1 MTKIIAHRGAS
12 MYAPENTMAS
22 FQLALEVGADGIELD
37 VHLSKNGVPVV
48 IHDYDVKRTT
58 NGTGYVNELT
68 DKELTEL
75 DAGSWFKKEFS
86 DQSIPLLSE
95 VLELC
100 KDTKEDFQINIEL
113 KSGSTVYPQI
123 EEKVLRIVDD
133 LSLNEKVLISSFDH
147 YAIEKIKN
155 INEEIKTGALFSSAI
170 VAPWRYLATL
180 DFDAYHTTWH
190 RIDKEVVDGCHKN
203 NLIVNAYTLDD
214 PNFANILI
222 TYGIDGIITN
232 DPQRLLTLKK
242 ELLTYK

>member
-12 MYAPENTMAS
+12 LYAPENTLAS
-22 FQLALEVGADGIELD
+22 FQLAIDVGSDGIEMD

-58 NGTGYVNELT
+58 TETGYVNELT
-68 DKELTEL
+68 DKELIQL
-75 DAGSWFKKEFS
+75 DAGSWFGKKFG

-100 KDTKEDFQINIEL
+100 VETNDDFLINIEL

-123 EEKVLRIVDD
+123 EEKVLRIVDN
-133 LSLNEKVLISSFDH
+133 LNLNDKVLISSFDH

-155 INEEIKTGALFSSAI
+155 LNEEIKTGALFSSAI
-170 VAPWRYLATL
+170 VSPWRYLSTL
-180 DFDAYHTTWH
+180 DFDAYHTVWH
-190 RIDKEVVDGCHKN
+190 RIDKEVIDGCHQN
-203 NLIVNAYTLDD
+203 GLSINAYTLDD

-232 DPQRLLTLKK
+232 DPERLLNLKK
-242 ELLTYK
+242 ELLTHE